1 MRIEVLYFDG
11 CPNHVPTMA
20 RVKQVMADLG
30 LQGGIEE
37 IQVTS
42 LEDVQRFRFLGS
54 PTVRV
59 NGVDIEPSA
68 QGRTNYGLSCRVYSG
83 LSGLPP
89 DDLIVA
95 ALQGPGQPA

>member
-42 LEDVQRFRFLGS
+42 LEDVQRLK
-54 PTVRV
+54 
-59 NGVDIEPSA
+59 
-68 QGRTNYGLSCRVYSG
+68 
-83 LSGLPP
+83 LSGLQWPLRSAP
-89 DDLIVA
+89 
-95 ALQGPGQPA
+95 

>member
-11 CPNHVPTMA
+11 CPHHVPTVA

-30 LQGGIEE
+30 LQVGIEE

-42 LEDVQRFRFLGS
+42 LEDVQQLRFLGS

-68 QGRTNYGLSCRVYSG
+68 QGRTNYGLSCLVYSG

-95 ALQGPGQPA
+95 ALQAPAQPA

>member
-11 CPNHVPTMA
+11 CPNHVPTVA

-30 LQGGIEE
+30 LQVGIEE
-37 IQVTS
+37 LKVTS
-42 LEDVQRFRFLGS
+42 LEDVQRLRFLGS

-68 QGRTNYGLSCRVYSG
+68 QGRTNYGFSCRVYSG

-89 DDLIVA
+89 DALIVA
-95 ALQGPGQPA
+95 ALQAPAQPA